1 MVSSD
6 VNCSSEDTVEMTIK
20 ALEYCIKL
28 VDKVDKVNLDKIKQ
42 GLRGLSLS
50 LKEVLL

>member
-1 MVSSD
+1 
-6 VNCSSEDTVEMTIK
+6 MTIK

-28 VDKVDKVNLDKIKQ
+28 VDKVDKMKLDKIKQ
-42 GLRGLSLS
+42 CLRGLTPS